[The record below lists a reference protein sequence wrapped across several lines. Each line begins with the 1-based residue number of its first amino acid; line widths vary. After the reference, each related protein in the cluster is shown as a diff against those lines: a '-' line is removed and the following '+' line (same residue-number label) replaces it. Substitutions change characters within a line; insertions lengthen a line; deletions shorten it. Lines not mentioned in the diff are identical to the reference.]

1 MMAHSGYPPPSATQ
15 LVAPPAPMGT
25 SASLR
30 GTPAPAMPAFVQA
43 AIVAARIDKSVSTQV
58 TMSAAVGPTPA
69 PSGSA
74 PAPAQPPLVRAALE
88 AARQARSE
96 ARTVQNAQASSD
108 RFGLLPSW
116 EQEAELLRSMQL
128 AGRLGSRRRTSLRHR
143 MLPSRRPQWMR
154 QAPLPLLRLLLSA
167 RPCPSSPPLPF
178 RACRTC
184 KRSSRT
190 STASLRNFR
199 GSDGAQHVLVPE
211 LSVAVERGEEVRTAW
226 RVQA

>member
-58 TMSAAVGPTPA
+58 TMSAAVGPNPA

-96 ARTVQNAQASSD
+96 ARTVQNVQASSD
-108 RFGLLPSW
+108 RFGLLTSW

-128 AGRLGSRRRTSLRHR
+128 AGEAGV
-143 MLPSRRPQWMR
+143 
-154 QAPLPLLRLLLSA
+154 APPYI
-167 RPCPSSPPLPF
+167 
-178 RACRTC
+178 
-184 KRSSRT
+184 
-190 STASLRNFR
+190 STASYAPVPSASMDAASSPAAASTAVVSAAVPVLTSSPIPRM
-199 GSDGAQHVLVPE
+199 SD
-211 LSVAVERGEEVRTAW
+211 
-226 RVQA
+226 VQKIVKDLDGLFEKF